1 MARQFTSGSNYVEM
15 IETAHGKTVHK
26 RYESRL
32 KDYDVCWPIGRACVE
47 YKLMQALR
55 PFAEQCFVRIPKI
68 YEYKEP
74 GDLYMEFI
82 EGSSLSMTD
91 SVNEKALEGLF
102 LFLYRLSDIT
112 DSSYPELSDMLSG
125 QKEIVDCMYAW
136 KLSNRITPVPQG
148 AACLCLG
155 DVSIHNLIY
164 DGERLCLVD
173 LECAHMGYP
182 GYDIGQ
188 FLGMADA
195 RLTGIDIHA
204 VICRAYETIITD
216 TAYKEQC
223 EYFRTLFAEYYHTPG
238 GEESMLP
245 S

>member
-1 MARQFTSGSNYVEM
+1 MEKQLTSGSNYVEL
-15 IETAHGKTVHK
+15 IETAYGKTVHK

-32 KDYDVCWPIGRACVE
+32 KDYDVCWPLGRACVE

-55 PFAEQCFVRIPKI
+55 PFAEPYGVRFPQV
-68 YEYKEP
+68 YEFRET
-74 GDLYMEFI
+74 GDLYMEYV
-82 EGSSLSMTD
+82 EGSTLMKAREVST
-91 SVNEKALEGLF
+91 KALEGLF
-102 LFLYRLSDIT
+102 LFLFRLSEAT
-112 DSSYPELSDMLSG
+112 DRFYPELSDRLSD

-136 KLSNRITPVPQG
+136 KLSNRITPAPQG

-155 DVSIHNLIY
+155 DVSLHNLIY

-195 RLTGIDIHA
+195 KLADIDIYTG
-204 VICRAYETIITD
+204 ICRAYETVITD
-216 TAYKEQC
+216 AAYKERC
-223 EYFRTLFAEYYHTPG
+223 EYFRSLFAEYYR
-238 GEESMLP
+238 LR
-245 S
+245 